1 MTKIKRVERDGQN
14 HSFNHMTKRKA
25 LKIVETSYLAATTAL
40 IWLALYYLPIGG
52 AIFRLAMPLPLALL
66 QIRRGFDAGIEGL
79 SLAIL
84 LLIVLMG
91 PVRGPLMLFPYGCLA
106 FWLGWSWMKGMSW
119 WVSWFVG
126 VLIGTIGF
134 LFRVLILS
142 LLVGENLWVIITR
155 AGASLLERFFSLLSV
170 PLTPGM
176 TEVQLVAVLLVVIQE
191 VIFVL
196 SLHALAFWIFPRLK
210 APMPEP
216 PRLLNGLIALDP
228 L

>member
-1 MTKIKRVERDGQN
+1 MIKKIDSNGKTKSLKG
-14 HSFNHMTKRKA
+14 MTKRKA

-66 QIRRGFDAGIEGL
+66 QIRRGFDSGIEGL
-79 SLAIL
+79 SLATL
-84 LLIVLMG
+84 LLVVLMG
-91 PVRGPLMLFPYGCLA
+91 PVRGPLMLFPYGFLA
-106 FWLGWSWMKGMSW
+106 FWLGWSWMKGISW
-119 WVSWFVG
+119 WISWFVG
-126 VLIGTIGF
+126 VVIGTIGF
-134 LFRVLILS
+134 LFRVFILS

-155 AGASLLERFFSLLSV
+155 AGASLLERLFSLMSL

-191 VIFVL
+191 IIFVL

-210 APMPEP
+210 APIPEP

>member
-1 MTKIKRVERDGQN
+1 MIKKIDSNGKTKSLKG
-14 HSFNHMTKRKA
+14 MTKRKA

-66 QIRRGFDAGIEGL
+66 QIRRGFDSGIEGL
-79 SLAIL
+79 SLATL
-84 LLIVLMG
+84 LLVVLMG
-91 PVRGPLMLFPYGCLA
+91 PVRGPLMLFPYGFLA
-106 FWLGWSWMKGMSW
+106 FWLGWSWMKGISW
-119 WVSWFVG
+119 WISWFVG
-126 VLIGTIGF
+126 VVIGTIGF
-134 LFRVLILS
+134 LFRVFILS

-155 AGASLLERFFSLLSV
+155 AGASLLERLFSLMSL

-191 VIFVL
+191 IIFVL